1 MKAKLVRAL
10 FLQKKADLYE
20 SIGKSPFLKESI
32 KEEKEDIR
40 EELWPI
46 NFSSW
51 DKIKIMFPSFF
62 KKNYQVDIF
71 ELGENLLMNEC
82 NMFTIIETLMKIKA
96 SLIVLIGED
105 HKKQMKIQE
114 TYYNLATL
122 HVPDQHSHNCLEK

>member
-10 FLQKKADLYE
+10 FLQKKSDLYE
-20 SIGKSPFLKESI
+20 SIGKLPFLPKASTN
-32 KEEKEDIR
+32 EERVTIR

-105 HKKQMKIQE
+105 HE
-114 TYYNLATL
+114 
-122 HVPDQHSHNCLEK
+122 